1 MPGSAGT
8 PSIHDREHEA
18 HFTRLPPFDAGLRT
32 LSAVRVVSQALTP
45 EAWQQRA
52 FEPVHDW
59 ARARADVCTP
69 ATTPYAPDGESL
81 TLELRFDGP
90 GSLEQTLEFTARGE
104 VELRY
109 AWDPAA
115 FPPQAWFAVELSLA
129 REVPLHFDEA
139 PGAAHDA
146 AHDVGPGAASG
157 AGPSAIWRYDIGTEA
172 RSERGIERVVQ
183 GVSLTPVWPVAA
195 GRCAL
200 RFALPV
206 GLVVEQSPE
215 HHADDADD
223 DAADERRPEAGDR
236 ESRRQP

>member
-59 ARARADVCTP
+59 ARARADACTP
-69 ATTPYAPDGESL
+69 ATTPHASDGESL
-81 TLELRFDGP
+81 TIKLRCDGP

-146 AHDVGPGAASG
+146 AHDLGPSAASG
-157 AGPSAIWRYDIGTEA
+157 AGPSAIWRYEIGTEA